1 MKKYNF
7 AVIGVAGYVAPR
19 HLKAIKNLNSNLL
32 ISYDKS
38 DNVGILD
45 KFFSESLFFNNF
57 DLFKKKFILLKK
69 KIDFTVILTP
79 NNTHYKYI
87 KFALS
92 NGSNVICEKPLV
104 ISPIHINKIQKLEKK
119 FNRKVYTILQLRT
132 LEVINKLKQQLQ
144 KSNKWYKVKVNYI
157 TPRGH
162 WYQSSWKGDIKKS
175 GGIIYNIGIHLLDAL
190 CYLFGKYRS
199 CRLIHKKKKSVKGQI
214 IFNNAE
220 VDFYLS
226 TNIKDLKN
234 FKGKK
239 VIRDFL
245 IDKKKIDLAKNFEQ
259 AHTDTYKRIILKK
272 DFDINTIKDAIN
284 LANDIQK

>member
-199 CRLIHKKKKSVKGQI
+199 CRLIHKKKKIS
-214 IFNNAE
+214 
-220 VDFYLS
+220 
-226 TNIKDLKN
+226 
-234 FKGKK
+234 
-239 VIRDFL
+239 
-245 IDKKKIDLAKNFEQ
+245 
-259 AHTDTYKRIILKK
+259 
-272 DFDINTIKDAIN
+272 
-284 LANDIQK
+284 